1 MSRVRAF
8 LWILLAGVGLVSG
21 DYYSAISEVER
32 LLDVEAFLVERLEDY
47 LEKAQ
52 QQQENIERFLQH
64 VEQLHSRHGD
74 IEAFFGNPIN
84 AFTTIRRLVHDWK
97 HNVFEQVFDTSNLEN
112 YKTSVSAGLK
122 KAEIQEPTKEDLLG
136 ATRGLWRLQEMYK
149 LPTKQLA
156 KGILAPEEQ
165 RQMNL
170 SLSASDCYEIGRH
183 LCQMKEYSYGSE
195 WLLEARTRL
204 PRDPSGYVLPKITKV
219 QILEQLSP
227 AFSQLGNKKLAH
239 KLNNEILDAEP
250 GHEEAVKNKIV
261 YEAVLARERSIS
273 SSPRMKVDPP
283 QEPAPEPELKESQEL
298 YQRVCRGELRQSPK
312 EQRYL
317 RCWLSHQDEPYQRLS
332 PFKVEQLS
340 GDPYVAYFHDVL
352 SDKESELII
361 EHGKGQVTRSEIGQ
375 TGNSTVSEIR
385 TSQNTWLWYE
395 NNPWLA
401 DIKQRLE
408 DITGLSTDTAE
419 PLQLVNYGIGGQYE
433 PHFDFMDDAEKN
445 FGWKGNRLLTALFY
459 LNDVPLGGATAFPFL
474 HLAVPPVKGSLL
486 VWYNLH
492 RSLHKDFR
500 TKHAGCPVLKGS
512 KWMSISF
519 LPVCNEW
526 FHEAAQEFRRPCALT
541 SDAEKFLELENK

>member
-1 MSRVRAF
+1 MSRVRAL
-8 LWILLAGVGLVSG
+8 LWVHFVSVSVGLGLVHG

-32 LLDVEAFLVERLEDY
+32 LLDLEAFLVERLEDY

-52 QQQENIERFLQH
+52 QNQENIERFLLH
-64 VEQLHSRHGD
+64 VEKLQSQRGD
-74 IEAFFGNPIN
+74 IEDYFGNPLN
-84 AFTTIRRLVHDWK
+84 AFTTIRRLAHDWK
-97 HNVFEQVFDTSNLEN
+97 HSVFEPVFETSNLEN
-112 YKTSVSAGLK
+112 YKNLVSAGLA

-136 ATRGLWRLQEMYK
+136 AVRGLWRLQEMYK

-156 KGILAPEEQ
+156 AGILSAAEQ
-165 RQMNL
+165 HQVNV

-183 LCQMKEYSYGSE
+183 FCLMKEYSYGSE

-204 PRDPSGYVLPKITKV
+204 NRDPSGFVLPKITKV

-227 AFSQLGNKKLAH
+227 AFSQLGNKKLAY
-239 KLNNEILDAEP
+239 KLNSEILDAEP
-250 GHEEAVKNKIV
+250 GHEEALKNKIV
-261 YEAVLARERSIS
+261 YEAQLARERSN
-273 SSPRMKVDPP
+273 SPRIKVEPS
-283 QEPAPEPELKESQEL
+283 QAPAPEPELKESQEL

-312 EQRYL
+312 EQRDL
-317 RCWLSHQDEPYQRLS
+317 RCWLSHRNVPYQRLS

-340 GDPYVAYFHDVL
+340 VDPHVAYFHDVL

-375 TGNSTVSEIR
+375 SGNSTVSEIR

-401 DIKQRLE
+401 DIKMRLE
-408 DITGLSTDTAE
+408 DITGLTTDSAE

-433 PHFDFMDDAEKN
+433 PHFDFMDDPEKN

-512 KWMSISF
+512 KWI
-519 LPVCNEW
+519 CNEW
-526 FHEAAQEFRRPCALT
+526 FHEAGQEFRRPCGLT

>member
-1 MSRVRAF
+1 MSSARAV
-8 LWILLAGVGLVSG
+8 LWVLFVGVGLGLVCG

-32 LLDVEAFLVERLEDY
+32 LLDMEAFLVERLEDY

-52 QQQENIERFLQH
+52 QNQENIKRFLLH
-64 VEQLHSRHGD
+64 VEQLQSQRGD
-74 IEAFFGNPIN
+74 IEAFFGNPLN

-97 HNVFEQVFDTSNLEN
+97 HSVFEPVFDTNNLES
-112 YKTSVSAGLK
+112 YKQSVSAGLE
-122 KAEIQEPTKEDLLG
+122 KAEVQEPTKEDLLG
-136 ATRGLWRLQEMYK
+136 SVRGLWRLQEMYK

-156 KGILAPEEQ
+156 AGVLSPAE
-165 RQMNL
+165 RHQMNA

-183 LCQMKEYSYGSE
+183 LCQMAEYSYGSE
-195 WLLEARTRL
+195 WLLEASSRL
-204 PRDPSGYVLPKITKV
+204 NRDPSPFVFPKITKV

-227 AFSQLGNKKLAH
+227 AFNQLGNKKLAH

-250 GHEEAVKNKIV
+250 GHEEALKNKIV
-261 YEAVLARERSIS
+261 YEALLARERSN
-273 SSPRMKVDPP
+273 SPRVTVDPP
-283 QEPAPEPELKESQEL
+283 QEPALEPDPELKVSQEL
-298 YQRVCRGELRQSPK
+298 YQRVCRGELRQSPR
-312 EQRYL
+312 EQRDL
-317 RCWLSHQDEPYQRLS
+317 RCWLSHQDVPYQRLS
-332 PFKVEQLS
+332 PFKVEQLNV
-340 GDPYVAYFHDVL
+340 DPYVAYFHDVL
-352 SDKESELII
+352 SDMESELII
-361 EHGKGQVTRSEIGQ
+361 EHGKGQVKRSEIGQ
-375 TGNSTVSEIR
+375 SGNSTASDIR

-401 DIKQRLE
+401 DIRQRLE
-408 DITGLSTDTAE
+408 HITGLTTASAE

-433 PHFDFMDDAEKN
+433 PHFDFMDEPEKN

-512 KWMSISF
+512 KWI
-519 LPVCNEW
+519 CNEW
-526 FHEAAQEFRRPCALT
+526 FHEAAQEFRRPCGLT
-541 SDAEKFLELENK
+541 SDAEKFLELENM